1 MSLAFEGVIERAL
14 GKLEPKFG
22 LWVPQFLVRY
32 YRERYTRR
40 RSRYSGLEKSLISAR
55 IPVSVPRYLAIAFF
69 YSLILLPLYILVSV
83 FISQIIG
90 YYYMLYVSGE
100 LPPELYG
107 LGNIP
112 IEVSFQKPDVFVI
125 EISSAIALT
134 VFMLLTVRWVILYYP
149 RLAASQRRS
158 KIEATLPH
166 VVNIMLGMSKG
177 GTPLLEIIKTVAEE
191 RAVTGEVGREFSVIV
206 REIMVFHRD
215 IISAMRYVAN
225 TTPSPKLAEFLE
237 DMISVVE
244 GGGKLSEF
252 LEFKSSHYIEERE
265 RYHEIFINSLE
276 ILAEVYVSLFVVA
289 PLFTLIVFVV
299 MGMMGESIDTISKA
313 IVYGYIPLGGVMF
326 IWLLMSMMR
335 TESAGWVA
343 ERKTPV
349 FVRARVISNGRSGA
363 YRVRNDVLSILRSKV
378 ASLKHRMN
386 LSGLLRNPEYSL
398 LITMP
403 ACIVLLAAMWN
414 GYRLETILGLVMAV
428 VLTPYII
435 LYEYRA
441 YTLKKL
447 ENELPEFLKQLGS
460 LNESGLTLVAALKVL
475 STTDLG
481 ALTKEVMNIRK
492 DIEWG
497 RLITEALERFEDRI
511 GSNVVSKVVSI
522 LVKALEATDNVK
534 SAIFTAA
541 SDAEMCL
548 EFRKRIANEMFV
560 YTVIVYITFAVFLFT
575 VVVLNKNF
583 INVFGNIEVPQSF
596 TGQTFTFPDA
606 DMLTTMFYHATL
618 LNGFFSGLVAGV
630 MGSGSLKSG
639 LKHSLIM
646 VLSSI
651 LVFHQFVGVS
661 L

>member
-1 MSLAFEGVIERAL
+1 MNLVFESLLKKIL
-14 GKLEPKFG
+14 GRVELEFRV
-22 LWVPQFLVRY
+22 WVPIILVKFFRD
-32 YRERYTRR
+32 RYTRKKGK
-40 RSRYSGLEKSLISAR
+40 YLGLERSLISAR
-55 IPVSVPRYLAIAFF
+55 IPVSTPRYLAIAFF
-69 YSLILLPLYILVSV
+69 YSLVFLPLYLVISV
-83 FISQIIG
+83 YLSQIIAF
-90 YYYMLYVSGE
+90 YYLQYISGE
-100 LPPELYG
+100 LPPEFYG
-107 LGNIP
+107 LGRLP
-112 IEVSFQKPDVFVI
+112 TEFYFQKPDVFVVETASVI
-125 EISSAIALT
+125 AITLL
-134 VFMLLTVRWVILYYP
+134 MLLAVRWMILYYP
-149 RLAASQRRS
+149 RVLASQRRS

-166 VVNIMLGMSKG
+166 VINIMLGMAKG

-191 RAVTGEVGREFSVIV
+191 RTVTGEVGKEFSVII
-206 REIMVFHRD
+206 REVSVFHRD
-215 IISAMRYVAN
+215 LISAMRYVAN
-225 TTPSPKLAEFLE
+225 TTPSPKLSEFLE

-252 LEFKSSHYIEERE
+252 LEFKSAHYIEERE

-299 MGMMGESIDTISKA
+299 MGMMGESIDVISKA
-313 IVYGYIPLGGVMF
+313 IVYGYIPLGGIMF
-326 IWLLMSMMR
+326 IWLLKSMMQ
-335 TESAGWVA
+335 TETTGWIA

-349 FVRARVISNGRSGA
+349 FLRARVINNGRVGA
-363 YRVRNDVLSILRSKV
+363 YALKRDIISLAKSKL
-378 ASLKHRMN
+378 ASLKHRLN
-386 LSGLLRNPEYSL
+386 LPGLLRSPEYTL
-398 LITMP
+398 LLTVP
-403 ACIVLLAAMWN
+403 LSIVVSFVMW
-414 GYRLETILGLVMAV
+414 GIYRIETILGTVMAI
-428 VLTPYII
+428 TFIPYII
-435 LYEYRA
+435 LHEYRSYA
-441 YTLKKL
+441 LKKL

-497 RLITEALERFEDRI
+497 KLITEALERFEDRV

-534 SAIFTAA
+534 AAIFTAA
-541 SDAEMCL
+541 TDAEMYL

-575 VVVLNKNF
+575 VVVLNQNF
-583 INVFGNIEVPQSF
+583 IKVFGNINVPESF
-596 TGQTFTFPDA
+596 VGTTFTFPNA
-606 DMLTTMFYHATL
+606 TMLTTMFYHATL

-630 MGSGSLKSG
+630 MGAGSLRSG

-646 VLSSI
+646 VLASI